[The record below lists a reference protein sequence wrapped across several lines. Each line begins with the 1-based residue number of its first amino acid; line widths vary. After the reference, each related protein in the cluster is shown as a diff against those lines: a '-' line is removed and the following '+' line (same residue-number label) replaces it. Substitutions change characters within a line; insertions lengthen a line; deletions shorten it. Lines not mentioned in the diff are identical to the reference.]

1 MKPDNLNWSSI
12 VWAFKLIFLVCLLG
26 TGKQAMSQDLLAS
39 KIANL
44 PEFTIK
50 QNNGRQFS
58 GLSISNNGSEW
69 LIAECT
75 FEPDPDAGCFILK
88 YNLIQDKLYRF
99 ALPKGYQYQFA
110 RYSISGNWIVATRNP
125 VHNGKPEDIQKSF
138 EQSEIV
144 LFRPDGSEFKILPIK
159 GFNTS
164 PAMSPSEKKIAFWT
178 PKILNVGSKTR
189 TKSIDYDVYEFDLV
203 TEKVNLFSG
212 IFNFVGGG
220 PLQYLNENQLIFFS
234 YDTMDKLSGP
244 IDPAGDKIYILDRD
258 NNKKYRRVNYAKIT
272 DTRDPTID
280 INGVIYFKGVD
291 KKEGS
296 SFFQGNLNF
305 VTSSWVLPF
314 IQIRNT
320 VVSPTGRYIGFTHET
335 AKMGSGNSS
344 IEFGLLDINTN
355 AWKNIAIPLLSSAE
369 LIAVT
374 LK

>member
-1 MKPDNLNWSSI
+1 MKTENLNWSSI

-39 KIANL
+39 KIASL

-69 LIAECT
+69 LIAECI
-75 FEPDPDAGCFILK
+75 FEPDPDVGCFILK

-110 RYSISGNWIVATRNP
+110 RYSLSGNWIVATRNP

-144 LFRPDGSEFKILPIK
+144 MFRPDGSEFKVLPIK

-178 PKILNVGSKTR
+178 PKILKMGSKTR
-189 TKSIDYDVYEFDLV
+189 TKSIDYDVYEFDLL

-212 IFNFVGGG
+212 VINFIDGGK
-220 PLQYLNENQLIFFS
+220 LQYLNE
-234 YDTMDKLSGP
+234 D
-244 IDPAGDKIYILDRD
+244 
-258 NNKKYRRVNYAKIT
+258 
-272 DTRDPTID
+272 
-280 INGVIYFKGVD
+280 
-291 KKEGS
+291 
-296 SFFQGNLNF
+296 
-305 VTSSWVLPF
+305 
-314 IQIRNT
+314 QI
-320 VVSPTGRYIGFTHET
+320 
-335 AKMGSGNSS
+335 
-344 IEFGLLDINTN
+344 
-355 AWKNIAIPLLSSAE
+355 LLSSYS
-369 LIAVT
+369 T
-374 LK
+374 LDQFRANLPLDGDKLFILNRGSEKNFRQITYENITYTNHPSMDVNGFIYLSGVIKKKG

>member
-1 MKPDNLNWSSI
+1 MKPDNLKWSSI

-69 LIAECT
+69 LIAECI

-125 VHNGKPEDIQKSF
+125 VHNGKAEDIQKSF

-144 LFRPDGSEFKILPIK
+144 LFRTDGSEFKVLPIK
-159 GFNTS
+159 GFNTN
-164 PAMSPSEKKIAFWT
+164 PAMSPGEKKIAFWT
-178 PKILNVGSKTR
+178 PKILKMGSKTR
-189 TKSIDYDVYEFDLV
+189 TKSIDYDVYEFDLL

-212 IFNFVGGG
+212 VINFVDGGK
-220 PLQYLNENQLIFFS
+220 LQYLNEDQILLSS
-234 YDTMDKLSGP
+234 YSTLDQFRANLPLSGDKLFILNRGSEKNFRQITYENITYTNHPSIDVNSITYLSGVV
-244 IDPAGDKIYILDRD
+244 
-258 NNKKYRRVNYAKIT
+258 KKK
-272 DTRDPTID
+272 
-280 INGVIYFKGVD
+280 
-291 KKEGS
+291 GS
-296 SFFQGNLNF
+296 SFLQVKEN
-305 VTSSWVLPF
+305 TITKSWIQPF
-314 IQIRNT
+314 IQLRSM
-320 VVSPTGRYIGFTHET
+320 VVSPTGSYIGFTHDA
-335 AKMGSGNSS
+335 AKMGSGNRS
-344 IEFGLLDINTN
+344 IEFGLLDTTTN
-355 AWKNIAIPLLSSAE
+355 VWKNISIPPLNTAE